1 MTTPNI
7 YTIPPEADFMACLAA
22 GIMADSQAKKIPL
35 IDYRILLPTRR
46 ACAILRDAFRHA
58 AHGHSLLLPQL
69 QPLGDMSTE
78 ELTLAELSD
87 TDSNFAPIQ
96 AAITPLARRL
106 ELSALLRRYDPAMPA
121 DAAYLRA
128 TALTD
133 LLDQT
138 QIERLDL
145 NKLQGLAREDL
156 AAHWQKIL
164 DFLTIITTAWPQHLA
179 AKNLIDP
186 ATQRDQRITRR
197 AALWQAQP
205 PSYPVI
211 AAGSTGSMPA
221 TADLL
226 AVIATLPQ
234 GAVILPG
241 LDQTTD
247 DDVWTVITEATHPQF
262 LLKALLERIK
272 CARRHVKLWPGVT
285 TSGDN
290 VARAALL
297 REALAPPIG
306 TGQWRTAKIP
316 PTAWTGLA
324 QCVCET
330 LEHEAQVIA
339 LALRG
344 TLETP
349 GRTAALVTRDRQ
361 LAARVTAHLQRW
373 HIAIDDSA
381 GQDLTTTPCGAFLLH
396 VLAAAQPETGA
407 VDLLALLYHP
417 LTALGGDPATVRLS
431 ARRAERLL
439 WRNRRVRGT
448 LATHA
453 HTAASLAQSNP
464 SKAGRPKITAKE
476 AADLAALFQHLDR
489 CLRPLTT
496 ALSNPNI
503 TLAAI
508 LAAHL
513 TAAEAIAT
521 APTES
526 GATRLWG
533 HDDGDAAATLLHE
546 LATAMPDCS
555 LTQGDE
561 YPALLR
567 QIFVET
573 TVRPRFGTHPRLSI
587 LGPLEARF
595 TTVDVTIIGGMNEG
609 SWPPASVADPWLSR
623 PMRKNFG
630 LPAFERQIGQAAHDF
645 VQLASRGDVLLT
657 RASRVDSKPT
667 TPSRFLWRL
676 DTLRDASTADAAARA
691 ALMRPEPDWCAW
703 AQQMDKPEGGVVTA
717 MPPPKPCPV
726 VARRPTRFSVTEIG
740 GWRRNPYGFYAK
752 HVLRL
757 RPLGELDPDF
767 TRADQGNIV
776 HDVLHDFIRQHQQD
790 FPAQDIAL
798 TELLALGR
806 DAFAP
811 IQDQPA
817 IYAAWWAR
825 FENSAR
831 WFVTAEQRQRATLR
845 PVALETEAT
854 LPIPIDGVTYTLRG
868 RPDRIDAGSDGLTI
882 TDYKTGS
889 VPTGKQIE
897 AGYEPQLPL
906 LGLMAEQGVFTAIG
920 ARPVAALLHWR
931 LQGRA
936 TTPDTRTPIKDP
948 VTRIADARTMLVAML
963 RNFAVPTMPYL
974 VTPQPRFIPRY
985 DDYRH
990 LGRIDEWGAPGD
1002 ADD

>member
-22 GIMADSQAKKIPL
+22 GIMSDSQTKKIPL
-35 IDYRILLPTRR
+35 VDYRILLPTRR
-46 ACAILRDAFRHA
+46 ACATLRDAFRHA
-58 AHGHSLLLPQL
+58 AHGHSLLLPQM
-69 QPLGDMSTE
+69 QPLGDMSVE

-87 TDSNFAPIQ
+87 ADSSFTPIK

-106 ELSALLRRYDPAMPA
+106 ELSTLLRRHDPTLPT

-128 TALTD
+128 TALAD

-138 QIERLDL
+138 QIERLDFV
-145 NKLQGLAREDL
+145 KLQGLAREDL

-164 DFLTIITTAWPQHLA
+164 DFLTIITAAWPQHLA
-179 AKNLIDP
+179 AKNLLDP
-186 ATQRDQRITRR
+186 ATQRNQRITRR

-205 PSYPVI
+205 PLSPVI

-221 TADLL
+221 TAELL
-226 AVIATLPQ
+226 AVIAKLPQ

-241 LDQTTD
+241 LDQATNDATWDEITD
-247 DDVWTVITEATHPQF
+247 ATHPQF
-262 LLKALLERIK
+262 LLKALLDTIK
-272 CARRHVKLWPGVT
+272 CERRHVKLWPGVT
-285 TSGDN
+285 TNDN
-290 VARAALL
+290 TARAALL
-297 REALAPPIG
+297 REALAPPVG

-316 PTAWTGLA
+316 PTAWVGLS

-330 LEHEAQVIA
+330 LEHEAQAIA
-339 LALRG
+339 LALRD

-373 HIAIDDSA
+373 NITIDDSA

-396 VLAAAQPETGA
+396 VLAAARPEIGA
-407 VDLLALLYHP
+407 VDLLALLQHP
-417 LTALGGDPATVRLS
+417 LTALGADPAAIRRS
-431 ARRAERLL
+431 ARLAERML

-453 HTAASLAQSNP
+453 HTANTLAQGDAT
-464 SKAGRPKITAKE
+464 KAGHRANITADE
-476 AADLAALFQHLDR
+476 AAELAALFHHLDH
-489 CLRPLTT
+489 CLQPLTT
-496 ALSNPNI
+496 ALSSPNI
-503 TLAAI
+503 ALTTI

-513 TAAEAIAT
+513 TAAEMLAAAT
-521 APTES
+521 TQS
-526 GATRLWG
+526 GATRLWQ
-533 HDDGDAAATLLHE
+533 HDDGDTAATLLHE
-546 LATAMPDCS
+546 LATAMPNFS
-555 LTQGDE
+555 LTHGDE

-567 QIFVET
+567 QILAEQ

-595 TTVDVTIIGGMNEG
+595 ISVDVTIIGGMNEG
-609 SWPPASVADPWLSR
+609 SWPPAAIADPWLSR
-623 PMRKNFG
+623 PMRKEFG

-657 RASRVDSKPT
+657 RARRVDGAPT

-676 DTLRDASTADAAARA
+676 DTLRDATTADKEARA
-691 ALMRPEPDWCAW
+691 ALMQPPHDWCAW
-703 AQQMDKPEGGVVTA
+703 AQILDQPERVAA

-726 VARRPTRFSVTEIG
+726 ASRRPTRFSVTEIG
-740 GWRRNPYGFYAK
+740 GWRCNPYGFYAK

-757 RPLGELDPDF
+757 RTLGELDPDF

-790 FPAQDIAL
+790 FPAANIAL
-798 TELLALGR
+798 TELLNLGR
-806 DAFAP
+806 IAFAP
-811 IQDQPA
+811 VQDQPA

-825 FENSAR
+825 FENSAQ
-831 WFVTAEQRQRATLR
+831 WFVAAEQRQRAALR
-845 PVALETEAT
+845 PVALETEAA

-868 RPDRIDAGSDGLTI
+868 RPDRIDAGNDGLTI

-906 LGLMAEQGVFTAIG
+906 LGLMAEQGAFTAIG
-920 ARPVAALLHWR
+920 ARPVAALLHWH

-936 TTPDTRTPIKDP
+936 ATPDTRTPIKDP
-948 VTRIADARTMLVAML
+948 ATRIADARAMLEAML
-963 RNFAVPTMPYL
+963 RDFAVPTMPYL

-1002 ADD
+1002 VND